1 MSDETYRSSA
11 IRYVSSEIER
21 MADSLELGDQVAKMA
36 LRIYHQMLES
46 EYDPPSLDGAATAC
60 LYLANQ
66 TLDQTATLSDVAQVS
81 RKDQKRVS
89 TVSKS
94 LQDELALPGIKIQTP
109 EDVVEAKTTELGIEE
124 HTDDLK
130 HLLQQVDDQYKGST
144 SPSSVAGA
152 ALYIGAE
159 IFGYDRTQ
167 AEIADACNVTP
178 VTIRHRYPE
187 LFEHSPITPP
197 PGKRRFRTY
206 EEGLET
212 LREELELSDE
222 IYERVEARIT
232 LAKQDLDAAVNK
244 GGVVLAAILV
254 TVEELGVREDIADP
268 TELSQYAKVTEQTIN
283 KHKEAV
289 ER

>member
-1 MSDETYRSSA
+1 MSGKTYQSSA

-21 MADSLELGDQVAKMA
+21 MADSLKLDDQVAKMA

-60 LYLANQ
+60 LYLANL
-66 TLDQTATLSDVAQVS
+66 TVGQTATLRDVAEVS
-81 RKDQKRVS
+81 RKDQKRLR
-89 TVSKS
+89 TVANS
-94 LQDELALPGIKIQTP
+94 LQEELALPGIKIQTP
-109 EDVVEAKTTELGIEE
+109 EDVIEAKTTELGINEYE
-124 HTDDLK
+124 DDLK
-130 HLLQQVDDQYKGST
+130 SLLQQVDDQYKGSKA
-144 SPSSVAGA
+144 PAVVAGSA
-152 ALYIGAE
+152 MYLGTE
-159 IFGYDRTQ
+159 IFGYDTTQ
-167 AEIADACNVTP
+167 AAIADACNITT
-178 VTIRHRYPE
+178 VTIRNRYPE

-232 LAKQDLDAAVNK
+232 LAKQDLEVSVNK

-268 TELSQYAKVTEQTIN
+268 TELSQYAKVTEQTIK